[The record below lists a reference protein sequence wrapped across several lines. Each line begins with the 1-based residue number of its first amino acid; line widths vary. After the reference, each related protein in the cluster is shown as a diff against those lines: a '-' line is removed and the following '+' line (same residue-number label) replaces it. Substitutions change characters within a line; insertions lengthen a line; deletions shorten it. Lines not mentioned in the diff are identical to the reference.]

1 MSLMGIDIG
10 TTGCKAVVFAET
22 GEILSSAYAEYDISR
37 PEPLSAELDSGLV
50 WSSIRMTIRE
60 AASSVLGRDSVRAL
74 AFASMGEAVVPVS
87 ADRKILGPSILINDA
102 RGDRYVE
109 TIRRELDDIE
119 CFRISGNHIGA
130 QFGVTKLMWI
140 KEHRPELYDSTYK
153 FLNWGSF
160 AAFMLGADP
169 KVDYSLANRFLLFD
183 IGTRDWSPRL
193 LSVSGLDRNKLPE
206 CVPAGTAIGKVSKR
220 LASALALPE
229 DTLIVCGTHDQCA
242 NALGCGAVSP
252 GEAMYGMG
260 TFPTILAIHEGY
272 TDPRRMV
279 EFGLNVEHHAVPGAF
294 VSFAYH
300 MGGSIVKWYRDTFAC
315 AANKPG
321 TKQGED
327 IYDELFAELP
337 LAPGPLLVLPHFAPM
352 GPPDFVSDS
361 AGVILGLRNYTRR
374 GEILKAILEGNM
386 FALKVSVENLG
397 SIGVPI
403 ETYKAVGGG
412 SKTAAAVQICADITN
427 RPFLRPAVSEAGA
440 LGVAILAGI
449 AGEVFESAGAAIE
462 RLVRIERRFDPDPER
477 AKRYGELFEF
487 YKQFSEKAATLARQ
501 WTHFKEGDAFK

>member
-10 TTGCKAVVFAET
+10 TTGCKAIAFSEA

-50 WSSIRMTIRE
+50 WSAIRSTIKKVS
-60 AASSVLGRDSVRAL
+60 SSVSEKDPVRAL

-87 ADRKILGPSILINDA
+87 AERKILGPSILINDA
-102 RGDRYVE
+102 RGNHYVE
-109 TIRRELDDIE
+109 AIRCELNDVE
-119 CFRISGNHIGA
+119 CFRISGNTIGS

-153 FLNWGSF
+153 FLNWSSF

-183 IGTRDWSPRL
+183 KGTCDWSPRL
-193 LSVSGLDRNKLPE
+193 LSVSGVDKDKLPE
-206 CVPAGTAIGKVSKR
+206 CVPAGTAIGRVSKH
-220 LASALALPE
+220 LAVELALPE
-229 DTLIVCGTHDQCA
+229 GTLIVCGTHDQCA
-242 NALGCGAVSP
+242 NALGCGAIRP

-272 TDPRRMV
+272 ADPRRMV
-279 EFGLNVEHHAVPGAF
+279 EFGLNVEHHAVAGAF

-300 MGGSIVKWYRDTFAC
+300 MGGSIIKWYRDTFAG
-315 AANKPG
+315 AASKSG
-321 TKQGED
+321 TERGAD
-327 IYDELFAELP
+327 IYEELFEELP
-337 LAPGPLLVLPHFAPM
+337 PAPGPLLVLPHFAPM

-361 AGVILGLRNYTRR
+361 SGVILGLRNYTKR

-386 FALKVSVENLG
+386 FALKVSVENLD

-403 ETYKAVGGG
+403 ENYKAVGGG
-412 SKTAAAVQICADITN
+412 SRSAAAVQICADITN
-427 RPFLRPAVSEAGA
+427 RPFVRPAVSEAGA

-449 AGEVFESAGAAIE
+449 ADGAFGSAASAIE

-487 YKQFSEKAATLARQ
+487 YKQFSEKAAALARQ
-501 WTHFKEGDAFK
+501 WMHFKEGAAFR